1 MRQAIAGLLSIML
14 LASCANPMLIQGL
27 KGTDGN
33 ASGSESS
40 IAYSGKVIGLDG
52 LPAAGVLVRGHLIS
66 NNSAGL
72 IGIYGS
78 KYRVQTAALET
89 RSDQE
94 GRFTLREYSAQPL
107 NIEAILSEEVKA
119 IQLNVASSTSDLE
132 LKLDYTGAIA
142 GRVTAPAAPTVT
154 NFEGVD
160 VFIPGTSYLAKTDSA
175 GRFLLS
181 NVAAGSFSL
190 VATKV
195 GLGRANV
202 HGVKA
207 VPKQTSTAPDL
218 ELSVAAPTITG
229 IEPSGGGR
237 GSTVVI
243 KGEKFGASSGETFQ
257 VAFGGATA
265 AAPKRLDDKTIQVV
279 VPSGATSGDVV
290 VSVGGIP
297 SNQGVFTVLD
307 QLVIGPNI
315 RFLGEGRSQRYTA
328 WAQDSA
334 GRTLMTPLVEWST
347 TGSVAASGSL
357 VTGTA
362 IGTGVLTA
370 KSGFLSASL
379 GLDVVEAGKGV
390 VNTLAGRKDMGSRD
404 DWGPNATFNYP
415 HGVTIG
421 PDGNLYVADRSN
433 HRIRMVTPEGRVST
447 FAGTGDPGR
456 DNGPRL
462 QATFWSPVDLVFD
475 KDGNLY
481 VTEEHGIRK
490 ISKDG
495 TVSRLAG
502 HFAGFNG
509 FVDNPV
515 GTQAEFNL
523 PHGIAYGPDDHL
535 YVADYRNHAI
545 RKVSLSGAVTTLAG
559 SGAAGFADAAGRNA
573 QFNWPVDVAVDAQ
586 GNVFVADNLNHRIRK
601 LTPEG
606 LVSTYAGSATF
617 GFKEGVGTDAVFRDP
632 HGIAIDEQGNL
643 FVTDKENH
651 EIRRIDPSRNVTSV
665 AGNGWHLASSQPN
678 MGFRDGAADWIS
690 FDEPFGI
697 CVDGEGRIYVGD
709 RGNNRI
715 RVITP

>member
-1 MRQAIAGLLSIML
+1 MRQAIAGLLGIML
-14 LASCANPMLIQGL
+14 LASCANPMLIQNLSGS
-27 KGTDGN
+27 DGN

-52 LPAAGVLVRGHLIS
+52 KPAAGVLVRGHLIS

-89 RSDQE
+89 RSDPE

-119 IQLNVASSTSDLE
+119 IQLNVASSTSNLE

-142 GRVTAPAAPTVT
+142 GRVTAPAAPSVT

-175 GRFLLS
+175 GRFVLS

-218 ELSVAAPTITG
+218 ELSVSAPTISG
-229 IEPSGGGR
+229 IEPAGGGR

-243 KGEKFGASSGETFQ
+243 RGEKFGASTGETFQ

-265 AAPKRLDDKTIQVV
+265 ASPRRLDDKTIEVV

-297 SNQGVFTVLD
+297 SNQGVFSVLD
-307 QLVIGPNI
+307 ELFVGPNV
-315 RFLGEGRSQRYTA
+315 RYLGQGQTQRYSA
-328 WAQDSA
+328 WAKDSA
-334 GRTLMTPLVEWST
+334 GRTLMNPLVDWST
-347 TGSVAASGSL
+347 TGPVTASGS
-357 VTGTA
+357 VVAGTA
-362 IGTGVLTA
+362 VGTGVLTV
-370 KSGFLSASL
+370 KSGNLTTSL
-379 GLDVVEAGKGV
+379 GVEVLDDAQGV
-390 VNTLAGRKDMGSRD
+390 VNTFAGKKDAGFKD
-404 DWGPNATFNYP
+404 DAGANALFNYP
-415 HGVTIG
+415 HGVTFG
-421 PDGNLYVADRSN
+421 PDGNLYVADRNN
-433 HRIRMVTPEGRVST
+433 HRIRMITPEGRVST
-447 FAGTGDPGR
+447 FAGTGDQGR

-462 QATFWSPVDLVFD
+462 QATFWKPVDLVFD
-475 KDGNLY
+475 KEGNLY
-481 VTEEHGIRK
+481 VTEEHDIRK

-502 HFAGFNG
+502 HQFGFSGFSDSPNG
-509 FVDNPV
+509 SMA
-515 GTQAEFNL
+515 QFNT

-535 YVADYRNHAI
+535 YVVDYLNHAV
-545 RKVSLSGAVTTLAG
+545 RKVSLTGEVTTFAG
-559 SGAAGFADAAGRNA
+559 NGTAGFAEGAGRNA
-573 QFNWPVDVAVDAQ
+573 QFNWPIDLAIDAQ
-586 GNVFVADNLNHRIRK
+586 GSVFVADAENHRVRK
-601 LTPEG
+601 ITPDG
-606 LVSTYAGSATF
+606 VVSTYAGSATF
-617 GFKEGVGTDAVFRDP
+617 GFVNGNGAGAVFQDP
-632 HGIAIDEQGNL
+632 HGIAIDAQGNL
-643 FVTDKENH
+643 YVTEKKNH
-651 EIRRIDPSRNVTSV
+651 EIRKIDVFRNVTTV
-665 AGNGWHLASSQPN
+665 AGNGWHVASSQPN
-678 MGFRDGAADWIS
+678 MGFRDGPASWMS

-697 CVDGEGRIYVGD
+697 CLDGEGRIYVGD

-715 RVITP
+715 RVVSP